1 MPYRVSLAAV
11 LILGT
16 ASAARLIASDLK
28 PQARMEIVRGLMAE
42 YATLRSPLPRGEKGL
57 LLKSDGQIDQ
67 ENLRREITQKGTAL
81 PQNVL
86 VQITNIVFRDREIL
100 VEINGGGKRKSKWYE
115 HVEVGT
121 GYGTTPISNPNSKG
135 TATGSMITLAFPQKL
150 PDLSVEQVKE
160 HLAPVLD
167 FSPVTPIQAMSRPIP
182 PEFKEAVESKQAVV
196 GMDRDTVLA
205 AIGQP
210 DNKVRETKNGLEQE
224 DWIYGKPP
232 LKVIFVTFEGEEV
245 VDVQEYTGGVSG
257 QAQTPPEAPPR

>member
-1 MPYRVSLAAV
+1 MR
-11 LILGT
+11 
-16 ASAARLIASDLK
+16 
-28 PQARMEIVRGLMAE
+28 
-42 YATLRSPLPRGEKGL
+42 
-57 LLKSDGQIDQ
+57 
-67 ENLRREITQKGTAL
+67 
-81 PQNVL
+81 QNVL
-86 VQITNIVFRDREIL
+86 VQITNIVFREREIL
-100 VEINGGGKRKSKWYE
+100 FEINGGGKHKTKWYE
-115 HVEVGT
+115 HVEVGV
-121 GYGTTPISNPNSKG
+121 GYGTTPIATGKKG

-160 HLAPVLD
+160 HLALVLD
-167 FSPVTPIQAMSRPIP
+167 FSPVTPLQAMSRPIP
-182 PEFKEAVESKQAVV
+182 PEFKEAVEAKQAVV